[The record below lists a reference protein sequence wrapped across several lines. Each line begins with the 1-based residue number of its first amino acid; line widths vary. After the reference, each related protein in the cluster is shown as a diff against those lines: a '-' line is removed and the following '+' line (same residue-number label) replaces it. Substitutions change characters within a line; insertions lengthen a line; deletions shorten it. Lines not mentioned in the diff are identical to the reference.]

1 MENAKILFCLICTF
15 LIATVAAATEQQKVT
30 IDAKDVSIKDFISD
44 LSKQTG
50 VPIVLDPKVQGSIT
64 LSLKDTE
71 LSQVLDAIAKLKNL
85 VWKKLQFAKPSD
97 EPVKLEQIKSAMVA
111 IASLP
116 LVGLAV
122 EDPATKTCAVLA
134 KDLPAAPDTS
144 SVKLPEGYSW
154 VSVYVVLASEP
165 TQEQSAA
172 PATEAVSALSKD
184 AKERALQLAKMT
196 PEERRRALA
205 AEIAAEMSLAPEV
218 RRALLAD
225 RMRAM
230 FSLDPQF
237 RDQYREDM
245 HAVFHQLREENPNF
259 GRRGP
264 GRDRRLRGDGNRTD
278 SQRS

>member
-1 MENAKILFCLICTF
+1 MKARVVVGVVLTL
-15 LIATVAAATEQQKVT
+15 LIAGTAFGAEQPKVT
-30 IDAKDVSIKDFISD
+30 IEAKDVPVKDLIDD

-50 VPIVLDPKVQGSIT
+50 LSIVLDPKVQGSIT
-64 LSLKDTE
+64 LNLKDVE
-71 LSQVLDAIAKLKNL
+71 LTQALDAIAKLKNA
-85 VWKKLQFAKPSD
+85 VWKKLQFAKPAD
-97 EPVKLEQIKSAMVA
+97 EPVKLDQIKSAMVA

-122 EDPATKTCAVLA
+122 EDPTKKTCAVLA
-134 KDLPAAPDTS
+134 KDLPNAPDTS
-144 SVKLPEGYSW
+144 AVKLPEGYSW

-165 TQEQSAA
+165 TQEQTAA
-172 PATEAVSALSKD
+172 SSTGTVAVLSKD

-196 PEERRRALA
+196 PEERRQALA

-245 HAVFHQLREENPNF
+245 HAVFHQLREENPDF

-264 GRDRRLRGDGNRTD
+264 GGERRWRRDENRMN
-278 SQRS
+278 SSRS